1 MPNHNVP
8 RNFEFER
15 EQPWGGGAIMNE
27 ADTPVSFLF
36 HGPVPRR
43 SPTADSEPATDAV
56 GEEVGVEPRGL
67 PPPRLKS
74 PPPRRYRVKPPEQS
88 EPPFEYDPAEVIE
101 MFGGKWVTT
110 DSGDL
115 RRIDVEEIIPQSN
128 TRMPM
133 PKRPLAKPIPGVSKP
148 SRGRHVPTKETAGP
162 NRKHACTVEG
172 CGKVFTKRAHLNR
185 HIQSLH
191 NHERT
196 WSCFAPHCD
205 KSFTRYDNYLRH
217 QSLHTHYQEILH
229 CAPDDEYKG
238 VHLQNPNVTDPTS
251 FNIKP
256 FAAIAIHPT
265 ALNLWRFQETQRM
278 NGVDLPRV
286 SDCDKY
292 FAAHPEQRDAA
303 LRGDPEWE
311 WRLPQPGAGF
321 RPIDGRCLE
330 GTFRVEVKAQD
341 TPEN

>member
-1 MPNHNVP
+1 MPDHNVP

-15 EQPWGGGAIMNE
+15 EQPWGGGAVVND

-36 HGPVPRR
+36 RGPIPRR
-43 SPTADSEPATDAV
+43 SPTADAEPATDPV
-56 GEEVGVEPRGL
+56 GEEVGVEPPRGL
-67 PPPRLKS
+67 PPPRLKT
-74 PPPRRYRVKPPEQS
+74 PPPRQYRAKPS
-88 EPPFEYDPAEVIE
+88 THSFTYDPADIVE
-101 MFGGKWVTT
+101 MFGFRWVTT
-110 DSGDL
+110 DEGDI
-115 RRIDVEEIIPQSN
+115 RRLDVEDLPT

-133 PKRPLAKPIPGVSKP
+133 PKRALAEPIPGVSKP

-162 NRKHACTVEG
+162 NRKHICTVEG
-172 CGKVFTKRAHLNR
+172 CGKMFTKRAHLSR
-185 HIQSLH
+185 HIASLH
-191 NHERT
+191 RHERT
-196 WSCFAPHCD
+196 WSCFAPYCD
-205 KSFTRYDNYLRH
+205 KNFTRYDNYLRH
-217 QSLHTHYQEILH
+217 QSLHSHYQEIFQ
-229 CAPDDEYKG
+229 CAPADEYKG
-238 VHLQNPNVTDPTS
+238 VHVQNPNAMNPSS

-292 FAAHPEQRDAA
+292 FAAHPEQREAA

-311 WRLPQPGAGF
+311 WRLPQPGADF
-321 RPIDGRCLE
+321 RPIDARCLE
-330 GTFRVEVKAQD
+330 GTFRVDVKSQD